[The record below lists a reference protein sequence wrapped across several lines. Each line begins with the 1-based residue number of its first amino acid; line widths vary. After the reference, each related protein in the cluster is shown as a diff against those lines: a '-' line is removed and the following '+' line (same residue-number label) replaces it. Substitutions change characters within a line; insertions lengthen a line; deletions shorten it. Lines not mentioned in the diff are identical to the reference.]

1 MTVFGAF
8 FSTGIPLPSVSAGCS
23 TSWWRVHERPQDG
36 RDLLPVFRTGA
47 DGNADRASPAKLI
60 PKFASPGR
68 RSDDVGPR
76 VRNRMASSRSAGR
89 KLNPVDSGAPMRRS
103 RLNLNLATIII
114 TRFPGPRYLRLIA
127 ADGQSFLRADE
138 PSLFEPGRRLDSTI
152 RQMGDSRKFPARAKI
167 RGLEFLPPRGSRG
180 SKWHE

>member
-23 TSWWRVHERPQDG
+23 TSWWRVHERPHDG
-36 RDLLPVFRTGA
+36 RDLLPEFRTGA

-60 PKFASPGR
+60 PNFASPGR

-89 KLNPVDSGAPMRRS
+89 KLNPVVSGAAYAPQPVKPQFSDNNNNALPGTKVPPLDCRR
-103 RLNLNLATIII
+103 RPEL
-114 TRFPGPRYLRLIA
+114 
-127 ADGQSFLRADE
+127 
-138 PSLFEPGRRLDSTI
+138 
-152 RQMGDSRKFPARAKI
+152 PARGRTVPI
-167 RGLEFLPPRGSRG
+167 
-180 SKWHE
+180 